1 MLLQKFEGI
10 NLVLW
15 LKNLNYFDTFFFVNG
30 LFISLGPSR
39 MLALFPV
46 FWNFAVLFVGSYI
59 ILGLFSVEVQ
69 VYSFE
74 KVP

>member
-15 LKNLNYFDTFFFVNG
+15 LKNLKYFDTFFFVNG

-46 FWNFAVLFVGSYI
+46 F
-59 ILGLFSVEVQ
+59 
-69 VYSFE
+69 
-74 KVP
+74 